1 MSLLFLSYLTIFSFQ
16 SQERPPVSFTEEYI
30 EFCLRK
36 STFTVNGMYYFVN
49 HTVNIVSKEISYPF
63 PVPLSNIDSVHVFD
77 NTQGRFL
84 GFEKLRKEVVF
95 RITIPPNDTV
105 KLNIF
110 YEQKGVRDTV
120 KYILTTT
127 KNWGEPLKKAEYTF
141 ETEKYRKIR
150 LFSYTPDKTSYP
162 GNQQKYF
169 WSRKDFL
176 PEKNFIV
183 VFRKN

>member
-1 MSLLFLSYLTIFSFQ
+1 MSLLFLSYLTVFCFQ
-16 SQERPPVSFTEEYI
+16 VQERPPVSFTEEYI
-30 EFCLRK
+30 EFRLRK
-36 STFTVNGMYYFVN
+36 TTFTVNGNYFFVN
-49 HTVNIVSKEISYPF
+49 NTANYVSKKISYPF
-63 PVPLSNIDSVHVFD
+63 PVPMTEIDSVHIFD

-110 YEQKGVRDTV
+110 YEQKGVKDTV

-127 KNWGEPLKKAEYTF
+127 KNWGESLKKAEYTF
-141 ETEKYRKIR
+141 ETEKVRKIKS
-150 LFSYTPDKTSYP
+150 FSYTPDQTSYS
-162 GNQQKYF
+162 GNNQKYF

-176 PEKNFIV
+176 PETDFIV
-183 VFRKN
+183 VFKKY